1 MERRIRHSMMRSG
14 QTSCN
19 GRLRRIAVDVAGAAA
34 VGELRG
40 GVGETLDGLRV
51 RRGLEVLRMAAG
63 AGAGVRRRGVGYL
76 VGVGG
81 VAAGAAQRG
90 AMRSRVGGAGVP
102 EADEAPVRVAVTGG
116 TVAPGEHVPG
126 REAEGAAVVVAGG
139 TAADEARVIDLRR
152 LPGKRTVAG
161 IALLGGRDVG
171 ARHVYGLHGVVAGAA
186 GMCGDGGVI
195 KARR

>member
-1 MERRIRHSMMRSG
+1 M
-14 QTSCN
+14 
-19 GRLRRIAVDVAGAAA
+19 
-34 VGELRG
+34 
-40 GVGETLDGLRV
+40 
-51 RRGLEVLRMAAG
+51 RRGLGVLRMAAG
-63 AGAGVRRRGVGYL
+63 AGAGGRRRGVGHL

-90 AMRSRVGGAGVP
+90 AMRSRVSGAGVP

-116 TVAPGEHVPG
+116 AVAPGDHVPG

-152 LPGKRTVAG
+152 FPGEGAVAG

-171 ARHVYGLHGVVAGAA
+171 ARNAEGCKGLWVVVAVLGA
-186 GMCGDGGVI
+186 G
-195 KARR
+195 